1 MPTPNFSELVN
12 IVNDKAVLKILF
24 YLREFN
30 PNVSVNDL
38 CTNLALE
45 ENTVKDKLNKLQE
58 LGIVSNTNAMYQLT
72 TDGRRIVNS
81 FYHNLGEPIPKDK

>member
-1 MPTPNFSELVN
+1 MSTPNFPELIN
-12 IVNDKAVLKILF
+12 IVNDKVVLKILF

-30 PNVSVNDL
+30 PNVSVSDL
-38 CTNLALE
+38 CKNLALE
-45 ENTVKDKLNKLQE
+45 EDTVKDRLNRLQE

-72 TDGRRIVNS
+72 ADGRRIVNS